1 MRIILVFFLL
11 AYCIKGK
18 SQDTGNQGPTIEEL
32 HKMLEQQNGATI
44 NVVKGPPH
52 HAAGGAPSSAAST
65 GYLAQYRLGR
75 SLQDW
80 GTASQALVGYLTANP
95 SGVAYQDTLLDVY
108 TLGQNWTSAM
118 LLSQHILATQPQNLF
133 AQEKLAQSYEQLNL
147 LPQAQEAY
155 KKLYE
160 QSFRPLHLYYL
171 AHVQYKAQQQPACE
185 ASLKEV
191 LQHPATARTTL
202 TLAVNA
208 LSTETVPLAAAAH
221 NLLGYMWQQQGK
233 LAEARKAYDTALQ
246 LAPTFSLAKGNRSTL
261 KP

>member
-1 MRIILVFFLL
+1 MQITPETLQQHGTVYVKPGSEAIGSKPAANGQFFL
-11 AYCIKGK
+11 I
-18 SQDTGNQGPTIEEL
+18 
-32 HKMLEQQNGATI
+32 
-44 NVVKGPPH
+44 
-52 HAAGGAPSSAAST
+52 
-65 GYLAQYRLGR
+65 QYRFAR
-75 SLQDW
+75 TVQDW
-80 GTASQALVGYLTANP
+80 ASASQALISHISSSSNGISYL
-95 SGVAYQDTLLDVY
+95 DTLLEVY
-108 TLGQNWTSAM
+108 TLGQNWTSAL
-118 LLSQHILATQPQNLF
+118 LLSQRILATHPQNLF
-133 AQEKLAQSYEQLNL
+133 VQEKLAQSYEQLNL

-160 QSFRPLHLYYL
+160 QSFRPLHLYHL

-185 ASLKEV
+185 ASLQEV